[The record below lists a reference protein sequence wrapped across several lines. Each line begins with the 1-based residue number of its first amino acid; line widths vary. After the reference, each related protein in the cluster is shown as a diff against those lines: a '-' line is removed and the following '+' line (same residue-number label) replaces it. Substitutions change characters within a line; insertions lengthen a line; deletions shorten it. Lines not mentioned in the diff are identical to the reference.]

1 MVIHKY
7 KIVFG
12 PPPSIPLVT
21 KNVKNSWNRDRIE
34 KILSLGFHDTAVQR
48 KSCYESE
55 FHESLEKLEGYK
67 DEQGA
72 NSAI

>member
-1 MVIHKY
+1 MSRTVGTETELK
-7 KIVFG
+7 
-12 PPPSIPLVT
+12 
-21 KNVKNSWNRDRIE
+21 

-67 DEQGA
+67 DEQVA